1 MIEEQHSKTG
11 SYYYNINVSYEIPY
25 NILES
30 EDPGTMQAKDILYS
44 RLKSIV
50 PEEYEKFAVK
60 LVVYQLKDNYNYLV
74 TYSSFFRS
82 QAGLPMESY
91 VNVQGTKELIED
103 ELEEFFKTVDC
114 EYRKI
119 NIKTFN

>member
-1 MIEEQHSKTG
+1 MIEEQCSKTG

-25 NILES
+25 NVLDS
-30 EDPGTMQAKDILYS
+30 EEPGTMQAKDILYS

-50 PEEYEKFAVK
+50 PDEYEKFAVK

-82 QAGLPMESY
+82 QEGLPMESY
-91 VNVQGTKELIED
+91 INVRETKERIE
-103 ELEEFFKTVDC
+103 EEIEEFFRTVDC